1 MPLLL
6 PVHVH
11 SMLCCCWEKQA
22 FSILWALSA
31 FAIYVSNSEDGKFY
45 WGYNRKWCKHHYK
58 VLKIH
63 KGANI
68 LMESKSNWNFY
79 IYWILT
85 LPFNNVKFWRW
96 QIEDMYMYQ
105 EVVQT
110 SLPSLENTQRERPL
124 MTSDDFRWF
133 WTYLSSPKIFTL

>member
-85 LPFNNVKFWRW
+85 RPFNNVKVRIFWEGHRIWKNLPLKIWCDSVTSNFKLKIFSNFVAFSEYPNFKFWR
-96 QIEDMYMYQ
+96 
-105 EVVQT
+105 
-110 SLPSLENTQRERPL
+110 
-124 MTSDDFRWF
+124 
-133 WTYLSSPKIFTL
+133 